1 VNLYHVDKM
10 GKGNSYVAPDPQ
22 FISSILLFANS
33 LPWVK
38 FEKFFETKKLISIS
52 ALEQL
57 TLLRLIALQEI
68 LCINDEALLKWTKNQ
83 LYLFSFM
90 QADFQPRLPTVELLN
105 EFRLK
110 FDEVGLLKPFRKQCQ
125 KLISEQEIRQPP
137 ITVDSEIEASTLQSQ
152 YDYNAYKVID
162 IKSDYKDMNIENTS
176 GLSCPNCGSFNIIQ
190 LAPSQVES
198 SLPSIRFSRCRFC
211 GNTFRNNT
219 K

>member
-1 VNLYHVDKM
+1 M
-10 GKGNSYVAPDPQ
+10 GKGNAYIAPDPQ

-90 QADFQPRLPTVELLN
+90 QADFQPRLPTAELLN

-162 IKSDYKDMNIENTS
+162 IKSDCKDMNIESTS